1 MWFQRNWIVGKWP
14 WVLTLECLDKEI
26 VGPASPSTVFSPVEG
41 IASKFGFPWS
51 RASSSPVRELYF
63 SWCYRLQVQ
72 RMPIKGWYS
81 YPDCW
86 MPSSLYVFH
95 RQDCFLTLAHTVG
108 SKEWRMVTSMEWRLT
123 LHAQPCPGPG
133 PTLQDNERIMWI
145 CIFPFLAN
153 LWLKFL
159 HSPKPPYSYY
169 LPLLCD
175 IMEFIVN
182 FISKMGLIQRIWLGL

>member
-1 MWFQRNWIVGKWP
+1 
-14 WVLTLECLDKEI
+14 
-26 VGPASPSTVFSPVEG
+26 
-41 IASKFGFPWS
+41 
-51 RASSSPVRELYF
+51 
-63 SWCYRLQVQ
+63 
-72 RMPIKGWYS
+72 
-81 YPDCW
+81 

-182 FISKMGLIQRIWLGL
+182 FISKMGLIQRI